1 MPLCSGRP
9 IIAAIEE
16 ARDDTREGCG
26 TVGDMVLTMV
36 DEGQQRHEEIMEV
49 LGRIEAKCK
58 GMGAGS
64 KSRRSKRR
72 KPKKGKKGKKGKSKR
87 RRRSRNN

>member
-1 MPLCSGRP
+1 MQSV
-9 IIAAIEE
+9 IDAIEE
-16 ARDDTREGCG
+16 ARDDTREGIG
-26 TVGDMVLTMV
+26 TVGDMVMTR
-36 DEGQQRHEEIMEV
+36 DDDAQKRRADIIQRLE
-49 LGRIEAKCK
+49 RIEKLISGS